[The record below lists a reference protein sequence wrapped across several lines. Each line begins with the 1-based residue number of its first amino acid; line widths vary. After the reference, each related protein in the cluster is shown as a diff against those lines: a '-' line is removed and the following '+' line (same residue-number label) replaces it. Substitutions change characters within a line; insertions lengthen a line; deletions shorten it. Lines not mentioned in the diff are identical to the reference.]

1 MPILG
6 YGSGGSFDISTL
18 KHVIQVGYRHID
30 TALQYQNEKQI
41 GQAIKQLIDA
51 GKVKREHLFITT
63 KVSNNYHSREHAV
76 KSVNVSLNNLG
87 LDYVDLALIHW
98 PFGYKEGDELRPIDK
113 DNQIIFS
120 DVDYV
125 ETWKGLEDAHT
136 KGLAKSIGVSNFNHK
151 QLERVFKIAKIK
163 PALNQV

>member
-1 MPILG
+1 M
-6 YGSGGSFDISTL
+6 
-18 KHVIQVGYRHID
+18 K
-30 TALQYQNEKQI
+30 
-41 GQAIKQLIDA
+41 IKD
-51 GKVKREHLFITT
+51 LFITT

-87 LDYVDLALIHW
+87 LDYIDLVLIHW

-113 DNQIIFS
+113 DNKIIFS
-120 DVDYV
+120 DVDYI
-125 ETWKGLEDAHT
+125 ETWKGLEDAHA

-151 QLERVFKIAKIK
+151 QLERVFEITKIK